1 MKKNIYLLA
10 FFLSVALVAQTW
22 AGGNRDDK
30 KIIWLKSNYPP
41 YYITQGP
48 NANKGIADRV
58 EQLLREE
65 LVDYEHDSLV
75 ANWRRIL
82 HEMKSGK
89 NVVCL
94 TFLKTPERE
103 KFIEYSILTSVKPTN
118 GILVRADDFRFKNS
132 TEISFKDLLN
142 RKDIKVGIM
151 HGRAYGKGIDR
162 LLKDKKDSENIVVRT
177 SADGVEGLIKLLTL
191 KRLDAIVCYPHE
203 GIIIAREHG
212 IEDRIKFLKVVEQEP
227 LNFSYTGAPKTEW
240 GRKIIKEI
248 NRIYRKHDI
257 LRKTSIELEP
267 YLDGNTVKWFRREV
281 ERLIE
286 EKRTE

>member
-103 KFIEYSILTSVKPTN
+103 KIIEYSILTSVKPTN
-118 GILVRADDFRFKNS
+118 GIFVRADDFRFKNS
-132 TEISFKDLLN
+132 TEISFKVLLN
-142 RKDIKVGIM
+142 RKDIKIGIM
-151 HGRAYGKGIDR
+151 YGRAYGKGIDR

-212 IEDRIKFLKVVEQEP
+212 IEDGIKFLKVVEQKP
-227 LNFSYTGAPKTEW
+227 LNFSYSGAPKTEW

-248 NRIYRKHDI
+248 NKIYRKHDI